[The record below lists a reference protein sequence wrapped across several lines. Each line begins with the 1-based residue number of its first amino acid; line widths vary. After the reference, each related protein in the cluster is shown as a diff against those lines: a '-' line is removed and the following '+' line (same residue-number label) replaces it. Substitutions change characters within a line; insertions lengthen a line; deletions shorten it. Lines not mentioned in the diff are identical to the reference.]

1 MRLLK
6 VENSVREKD
15 YIYDTLLPDIINEFK
30 QINIVKTP
38 YRKYNYI
45 LKIMEYVNSLIKFNE
60 GLDKEVGA
68 DDITPVL
75 NYVFIKAH
83 PFRIFSDL
91 EFTKTLLNKTNDI
104 YITNIESAYNYIL
117 ESKPENYNF
126 NKEEFGKNYIQ
137 ILNNDNDQI

>member
-1 MRLLK
+1 
-6 VENSVREKD
+6 
-15 YIYDTLLPDIINEFK
+15 
-30 QINIVKTP
+30 
-38 YRKYNYI
+38 
-45 LKIMEYVNSLIKFNE
+45 MEYVNSLIKFNE